1 MDKPNGEMK
10 MDTVEKVKKSQ
21 VDEKAVAGRLH
32 DYFSKFSG
40 AIIAY
45 SGGVDSALLAYA
57 AHRAMGEHMVA
68 AIADSPSLARR
79 EYRSAVS
86 FAQEHGIPLQIVRTD
101 EMKNPFYQ
109 ANAGNRCYYCK
120 KALFEKLDEL
130 RDQLEDARP
139 QTSWP
144 ILYGVNMDDLTDH
157 RPGAQAAEEADVKA
171 PFTDLGIDK
180 KTIRSLCAYYGLEIA
195 EKPAMPCMSSRIQYG
210 EKVTEEKL
218 SQVEQAEDFLYD
230 LGFRILRV
238 RHHGDTAR
246 IEVMPQDFDKLLE
259 LREAILERF
268 QDIGFI
274 YISMDLKGFKS
285 GSLNAAL
292 EDK

>member
-1 MDKPNGEMK
+1 METSIREEASP
-10 MDTVEKVKKSQ
+10 
-21 VDEKAVAGRLH
+21 VDVPHLAQRLN

-57 AHRAMGEHMVA
+57 AHRALGDNMVA
-68 AIADSPSLARR
+68 ALADSPSLARR
-79 EYRSAVS
+79 EYRSAVN
-86 FAQEHGIPLQIVRTD
+86 FARNHGIPLQIVRTN
-101 EMKNPFYQ
+101 EMQDPFYQ

-120 KALFEKLDEL
+120 KALFDKLGEL
-130 RDQLEDARP
+130 RQQLEDAKP
-139 QTSWP
+139 DSTWP
-144 ILYGVNMDDLTDH
+144 IFYGVNMDDLTDH
-157 RPGAQAAEEADVKA
+157 RPGTLAAREAEITA

-180 KTIRSLCAYYGLEIA
+180 QSIRHLCAHYGLEIA
-195 EKPAMPCMSSRIQYG
+195 EKPAMPCMASRIHYG

-218 SQVEQAEDFLYD
+218 SQVEQAEDFLFD

-246 IEVMPQDFDKLLE
+246 IEVMPGDFDRLVAH
-259 LREAILERF
+259 REAILERF
-268 QDIGFI
+268 EALGFI
-274 YISMDLKGFKS
+274 YIAVDLRGFKS

-292 EDK
+292 S